1 VHEGP
6 DQRHPLAHAAR
17 QLPRVLAHRLL
28 EPQLR
33 AKRLEIVNGSEH
45 GTELL
50 EGGQAEV
57 VRRLIL
63 DFLATLGP

>member
-1 VHEGP
+1 
-6 DQRHPLAHAAR
+6 
-17 QLPRVLAHRLL
+17 
-28 EPQLR
+28 
-33 AKRLEIVNGSEH
+33 VNGSEH